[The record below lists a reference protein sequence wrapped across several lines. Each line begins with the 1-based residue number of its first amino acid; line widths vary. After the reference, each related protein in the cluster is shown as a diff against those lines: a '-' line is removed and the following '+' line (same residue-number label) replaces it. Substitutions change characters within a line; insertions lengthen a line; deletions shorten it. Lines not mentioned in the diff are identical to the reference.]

1 MKLDPKTIKGLSEA
15 GAYGD
20 GEGLYLQVASSGTK
34 SWIYRYQINSRRRSM
49 GLGGFPAISLS
60 DARKER
66 NRLRLKVKAGLDP
79 LDEKAAN
86 AARGEDVKKA
96 QTARK
101 MTFKVCAETYI
112 DDMSPH
118 WKNRKHEQQWRNTLK
133 TYAYPVIGD
142 KPAADIE
149 LDDVLAILQPIWLEK
164 TETATRV
171 RNRIELVID
180 WANVRKYGSGNNP
193 ARWKGNLDK
202 VLPKPS
208 KLKKVK
214 HHKALPYD
222 EAAVFMAA
230 LKKQPGSAAK
240 VLQLVI
246 LTATRTSEAIEATW
260 SEFDLEKAVWTI
272 PAERMKGEKEQ
283 RIPLS
288 KPALSI
294 LHEMK
299 NGITGDIYVFPGQ
312 KVGRPLSN
320 MAMIKVLHRMERKDI
335 TVHGFRST
343 FRDWVAEQTNFPRR
357 VAEMALAHKLKD
369 GAEAAYQRGDLIKKR
384 TDLMDAW
391 AAYCVPVSGNV
402 IKLRA

>member
-1 MKLDPKTIKGLSEA
+1 MNLDPREIKELSDP
-15 GAYGD
+15 GTYGD
-20 GEGLYLQVASSGTK
+20 GEGLYLQVAKAGTK
-34 SWIYRYQINSRRRSM
+34 SWIYRYQINGRRRFK

-60 DARKER
+60 EARKER
-66 NRLRLKVKAGLDP
+66 NRLRLKVKAGIDP
-79 LDEKAAN
+79 LDEKADNVA
-86 AARGEDVKKA
+86 KA
-96 QTARK
+96 SAERKAEAARK
-101 MTFKVCAETYI
+101 MTFRNCAETYI

-214 HHKALPYD
+214 HHNALPYD

-260 SEFDLEKAVWTI
+260 SEFDLKKAVWTI

-391 AAYCVPVSGNV
+391 AAYCVPVNGNV